1 MEECRVVFNKYD
13 KRRRGYIDLYDLK
26 KALEEID
33 IKFSHPYVFHKMVS
47 EQKDNSGSVTMADF
61 CKMVAER
68 KDTGDEDG
76 DDILDAFVAMGGQEN
91 GSGNIDADKLVSLI
105 KNELSMTI
113 QIEDMIKQVDVDD
126 SGEVDLGEF
135 KSLQMSE
142 GENPEI
148 TIFKD
153 WFDYN

>member
-1 MEECRVVFNKYD
+1 
-13 KRRRGYIDLYDLK
+13 
-26 KALEEID
+26 
-33 IKFSHPYVFHKMVS
+33 
-47 EQKDNSGSVTMADF
+47 MADF

-113 QIEDMIKQVDVDD
+113 QIEDMIK
-126 SGEVDLGEF
+126 
-135 KSLQMSE
+135 
-142 GENPEI
+142 
-148 TIFKD
+148 
-153 WFDYN
+153 